1 MADEVVKRVRTR
13 HFSNA
18 KQQGIKIT
26 GLTSYDML
34 TAAIFDRAGIDFL
47 LVGDSAGNTVLGYD
61 TTVPVT
67 TEELIPLARAVAS
80 SVRRAFVVADLPFG
94 SYEINAEQALA
105 TPRVRGMR
113 SSRVTGTVVS

>member
-47 LVGDSAGNTVLGYD
+47 LVGDSAGNNVLGYD

-67 TEELIPLARAVAS
+67 LDDLRDGARGL
-80 SVRRAFVVADLPFG
+80 RIRYRD
-94 SYEINAEQALA
+94 
-105 TPRVRGMR
+105 PRTLLLV
-113 SSRVTGTVVS
+113 SRCSL